1 MTKRPARRKPSSR
14 LVAHRPRPT
23 RAPTGISGLDEL
35 TGGGLPAGRTT
46 LIRGGPG
53 TGKTILA
60 IQFLRHGA
68 WELGEPG
75 ILVSCLESSARLIQ
89 NASLIDW
96 EFGRLVADGELAI
109 IDASPEIVPTPSG
122 EFDLG
127 GIKAR
132 IDHLIETRGV
142 TRLAIDAPE
151 MLLALYGDRRREVQ
165 ELSELYRWMADRHL
179 TAVITS
185 LGADDGGATPRF
197 QEQAADCLISLDQ
210 WPGPGQVAVR
220 MLSVVK
226 FRGAACDPIAA
237 PFVITAKGI
246 ALREEDGDQQL
257 RAA

>member
-23 RAPTGISGLDEL
+23 RAPTGIPGLDEL

-60 IQFLRHGA
+60 LQFLRHGA

-75 ILVSCLESSARLIQ
+75 IVVSCLESSARLIQ
-89 NASLIDW
+89 NTSPIDW

-109 IDASPEIVPTPSG
+109 IDASPETVPTPSG
-122 EFDLG
+122 DFDLDG
-127 GIKAR
+127 VKAR
-132 IDHLIETRGV
+132 IDHLIGTRGA

-151 MLLALYGDRRREVQ
+151 MLLALYGDSRRQVQ
-165 ELSELYRWMADRHL
+165 ELRELYRWMAERHL
-179 TAVITS
+179 TVVITGV
-185 LGADDGGATPRF
+185 GAEGAIPRF
-197 QEQAADCLISLDQ
+197 EEQAADCLISLDQ
-210 WPGPGQVAVR
+210 WPGPGAVATR
-220 MLSVVK
+220 MLRVVK
-226 FRGAACDPIAA
+226 FRGAECDPIAL
-237 PFVITAKGI
+237 PFEITAQGI
-246 ALREEDGDQQL
+246 TLCEDDRDQQQ